1 MLSMKHEHQSA
12 FSTAATRRSC
22 VGERN
27 SLPNCLICRIM
38 GKVGGKFVA
47 YVTNYAAL
55 GAALCCVTGCG
66 RKAAETVKIGYL
78 QNTGSLPL
86 FVAEEKGYFAEEG
99 IREEATPIATSN
111 QLVDALVA
119 GNLQAFP
126 ESSAYPVLAVELQS
140 PGRLKIFSA
149 SAITKERPFDSLL
162 VKENSSVKKVSDLAG
177 KRIGVFPGSTATSLL
192 RKYLKDS
199 NVDVSGITFVPI
211 PPQTQVGALL
221 EGSIEALHSYEPT
234 TAIALARGGIR
245 KLHGSVY
252 AELVEPNLQ
261 GVGAVS
267 ARFLREQP
275 ETAKKVIR
283 AFEKAMLFMRNN
295 EAETR
300 RIMGQRLKLE
310 ERVAQTVVLLDVQ
323 SHTELDRTALQKYA
337 DMLGS
342 LGELKGHLSVD
353 GLIYRE

>member
-1 MLSMKHEHQSA
+1 MGNLPSNPVVRFA
-12 FSTAATRRSC
+12 LLALLAATEC
-22 VGERN
+22 
-27 SLPNCLICRIM
+27 
-38 GKVGGKFVA
+38 FWA
-47 YVTNYAAL
+47 
-55 GAALCCVTGCG
+55 GCG
-66 RKAAETVKIGYL
+66 RKEAETVKIGYL

-86 FVAEEKGYFAEEG
+86 FVAEEKGFFAEEG

-111 QLVDALVA
+111 QLVDALIA
-119 GNLQAFP
+119 GNLHAFP

-149 SAITKERPFDSLL
+149 SAITKQHPFDTLL
-162 VKENSSVKKVSDLAG
+162 VKDNSPVKKISDLAG
-177 KRIGVFPGSTATSLL
+177 KHVGVFPGSTATSLL

-221 EGSIEALHSYEPT
+221 EGSIDALHSYEPT

-245 KLHGSVY
+245 KLYGSVY

-275 ETAKKVIR
+275 EAARKVIR
-283 AFEKAMLFMRNN
+283 AFEKATVFMRNN

-300 RIMGQRLKLE
+300 KIMGQRLKME
-310 ERVAQTVVLLDVQ
+310 ERVAQAVVLLDVQ
-323 SHTELDRTALQKYA
+323 PHADLDRAALQKYA
-337 DMLGS
+337 DMLAGLS
-342 LGELKGHLSVD
+342 ELKAHVSVD

>member
-1 MLSMKHEHQSA
+1 M
-12 FSTAATRRSC
+12 
-22 VGERN
+22 
-27 SLPNCLICRIM
+27 M
-38 GKVGGKFVA
+38 GKLRGKFVA
-47 YVTNYAAL
+47 HFINWAA
-55 GAALCCVTGCG
+55 AAVLCCGTGCG
-66 RKAAETVKIGYL
+66 RKEAELVKIGYL

-99 IREEATPIATSN
+99 VREEAMPIATSN
-111 QLVDALVA
+111 QLVDALLA

-149 SAITKERPFDSLL
+149 SAITKQHPFDSLL
-162 VKENSSVKKVSDLAG
+162 VKENSPVKKISDLAG

-192 RKYLKDS
+192 RKYLKD
-199 NVDVSGITFVPI
+199 NHVDVSGITFVPI
-211 PPQTQVGALL
+211 PPQTQMGALL

-245 KLHGSVY
+245 KLYGSVY

-261 GVGAVS
+261 GVGVVS
-267 ARFLREQP
+267 VRFLREHP
-275 ETAKKVIR
+275 ETARKVIR
-283 AFEKAMLFMRNN
+283 AFEKAMAFMRNN

-310 ERVAQTVVLLDVQ
+310 ERVAQTAVLLDVQ
-323 SHTELDRTALQKYA
+323 PHPDVDRAALQKYA
-337 DMLGS
+337 DMLAG
-342 LGELKGHLSVD
+342 LGELKGNVNVE